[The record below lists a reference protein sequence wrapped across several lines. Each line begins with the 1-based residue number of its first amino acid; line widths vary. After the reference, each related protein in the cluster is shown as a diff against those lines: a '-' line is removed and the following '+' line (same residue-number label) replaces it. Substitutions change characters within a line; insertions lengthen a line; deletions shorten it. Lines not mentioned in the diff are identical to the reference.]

1 MDYYLTLKFLHVIAA
16 VIVAGTGTGIAFFM
30 FMAYRSDNPTVI
42 QITANHV
49 IIGDWLFTTPAV
61 ITQITTGVLLMNF
74 QGYSFSSPWFMWVL
88 TLILVIGAC
97 WLPVLR
103 IQYRLRDLANESV
116 IAEKTLPEFKR
127 LMRWWIALGFPAFIA
142 ILIIFYLMVFKPI
155 SVV

>member
-1 MDYYLTLKFLHVIAA
+1 MDYYLTLKFLHIVAA

-30 FMAYRSDNPTVI
+30 FMAYRSDNPIVI

-61 ITQITTGVLLMNF
+61 ITQITTGVLLMKL
-74 QGYSFSSPWFMWVL
+74 QGYSFSSPWFIWIL
-88 TLILVIGAC
+88 TLILIIAAC

-103 IQYRLRDLANESV
+103 IQYRLRDLATESV
-116 IAEKTLPEFKR
+116 IAEKTLPEFKK

-142 ILIIFYLMVFKPI
+142 IVIIFYLMVFKPV
-155 SVV
+155 SVI

>member
-1 MDYYLTLKFLHVIAA
+1 MDYYLTLKFLHIIAA

-30 FMAYRSDNPTVI
+30 FMASRSDNPTVI

-61 ITQITTGVLLMNF
+61 ITQITTGVLLMNL

-103 IQYRLRDLANESV
+103 IQYRLRDLATESV
-116 IAEKTLPEFKR
+116 VAEKTLPEFKK
-127 LMRWWIALGFPAFIA
+127 LMRWWIALGLPAFVA
-142 ILIIFYLMVFKPI
+142 ILIIFYLMVFKPV

>member
-1 MDYYLTLKFLHVIAA
+1 MDYYLTLKFLHIIAA
-16 VIVAGTGTGIAFFM
+16 AIVAGTGTGIAFFM

-61 ITQITTGVLLMNF
+61 ITQITTGVLLMKL

-103 IQYRLRDLANESV
+103 IQYRLRELATESV

-142 ILIIFYLMVFKPI
+142 ILIIFYLMVFKPV